1 MGSPMLFIYSLSK
14 GTDGHN
20 IIFMKKFLFIL
31 LLGLFNFLPI
41 TVQGQF
47 VSYNQIKNGNY
58 TAAVYYSST
67 TGQRS
72 TYELVVTVTND
83 VVTAIHFGN
92 NGSVHSG
99 YNNSGYTYSGGKL
112 SFSRDYQ
119 GNITGAS
126 TTVKVTYP
134 NGTTQYFQIEL

>member
-1 MGSPMLFIYSLSK
+1 M
-14 GTDGHN
+14 
-20 IIFMKKFLFIL
+20 
-31 LLGLFNFLPI
+31 

-47 VSYNQIKNGNY
+47 VSYNQIENGNY
-58 TAAVYYSST
+58 EAVVYYSST
-67 TGQRS
+67 TGQKS
-72 TYELVVTVTND
+72 TYELIVTVTND

-92 NGSVHSG
+92 SGSVHSG
-99 YNNSGYTYSGGKL
+99 YNNSGYTYSGGQL

-134 NGTTQYFQIEL
+134 RGKLFLFDN

>member
-1 MGSPMLFIYSLSK
+1 M
-14 GTDGHN
+14 GTDEHN

-31 LLGLFNFLPI
+31 LLGLFNFLPV

-47 VSYNQIKNGNY
+47 VSYNQIENGNY
-58 TAAVYYSST
+58 EAVVYYSST
-67 TGQRS
+67 TGQKS

-99 YNNSGYTYSGGKL
+99 YNNSGYTYSGGSL
-112 SFSRDYQ
+112 TFSRDYN
-119 GNITGAS
+119 GNIISAS
-126 TTVKVTYP
+126 TTVKVTYY
-134 NGTTQYFQIEL
+134 NGTIQYFQIEL

>member
-1 MGSPMLFIYSLSK
+1 
-14 GTDGHN
+14 
-20 IIFMKKFLFIL
+20 MKKILSVL
-31 LLGLFNFLPI
+31 LLSLFTLLPMQ
-41 TVQGQF
+41 VQGQF
-47 VSYNQIKNGNY
+47 VSYNQIENGKY
-58 TAAVYYSST
+58 EAVIYYSST
-67 TGQRS
+67 TGQKS

-92 NGSVHSG
+92 GGSVHSG
-99 YNNSGYTYSGGKL
+99 FNNEGYTYSGGH
-112 SFSRDYQ
+112 